1 MALTDEN
8 GGNFNVSM
16 PVQPMGSGYGG
27 YSYPM
32 AYPVMPYGGGFGDN
46 FGGDWIILFL
56 FAMMFGGG
64 WGGTGG
70 FGGGFGGMYEF
81 PWLLN
86 GQQNVLNGVNANTNA
101 GFNQAALTSAIG
113 DLNNSVVSG
122 FGDVQLGI
130 AGVNQNIC
138 QSTGQIQ
145 NAMCQGFNGVTN
157 AVTGAQNAV
166 TQQLYNNELASLN
179 RSFAEQTAN
188 SQGFNSVQSQL
199 AQNGY
204 NQAAGTADIKYTIA
218 TEACNTRAANTANTQ
233 AILDKLCQLE
243 LDNYKNQ
250 VDAKNDQI
258 AQLRQEV
265 LYARGQASQVDQTAR
280 ILAGQAAEIDGVYN
294 RLKNC
299 PVNTVPVYGN
309 QPIFTCNNNGCGC
322 GCGGNF

>member
-16 PVQPMGSGYGG
+16 PVQPMGGGYGG

-32 AYPVMPYGGGFGDN
+32 AYPVMPYSGGFGGGFGDN

-64 WGGTGG
+64 WGGMGG
-70 FGGGFGGMYEF
+70 FGGWGGGFGNMFEF

-157 AVTGAQNAV
+157 AVMGAQNAV

-188 SQGFNSVQSQL
+188 TQGFNNVQSQL
-199 AQNGY
+199 AQ
-204 NQAAGTADIKYTIA
+204 QKLVQTEQTALRILSPFLTLS
-218 TEACNTRAANTANTQ
+218 TRAFSQSKISFVKTRLMQRMTKLHNSVRKFFTLVVRRLLKAFINVGK
-233 AILDKLCQLE
+233 ILRM
-243 LDNYKNQ
+243 YKPLRFLQ
-250 VDAKNDQI
+250 V
-258 AQLRQEV
+258 RQQYRVRYTHV
-265 LYARGQASQVDQTAR
+265 LMNA
-280 ILAGQAAEIDGVYN
+280 L
-294 RLKNC
+294 
-299 PVNTVPVYGN
+299 
-309 QPIFTCNNNGCGC
+309 
-322 GCGGNF
+322 